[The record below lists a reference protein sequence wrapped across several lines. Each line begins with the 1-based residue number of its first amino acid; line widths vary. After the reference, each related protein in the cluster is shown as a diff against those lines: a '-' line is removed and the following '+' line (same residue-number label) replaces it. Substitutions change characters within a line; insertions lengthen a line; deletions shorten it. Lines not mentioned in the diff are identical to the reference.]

1 MTGKDIQNLIKKKRL
16 YQWEVAQEIGINE
29 FTLSRWLRG
38 TLTQEHETTI
48 LNAIKRLSQKE
59 W

>member
-16 YQWEVAQEIGINE
+16 YQWEVAQELGINE

-38 TLTQEHETTI
+38 TLTQEREETI
-48 LNAIKRLSQKE
+48 LNAIKKLSKKE